1 MYREFKLLELQ
12 ERLKEK
18 MGEHDN
24 SVNKYKNTLIT
35 SGQEANNFNRTGS
48 GTVPGGRQDSVKY
61 QNIMSGSPTI
71 DWNKYSSKDPITVFG
86 STSGS
91 LKGQNFISTLSNVA
105 SIFTL
110 VGGAAVTGLSIAAA
124 VKSMKGSKNNSNTPS
139 ADANL
144 AGLTQKANNL
154 DKKSNLDDIGDL
166 QAELIK
172 AKGTAQKELT
182 HAEGVVK
189 TATITL
195 NNLHKQKTEAK
206 QQLTDFKL
214 AKEELTSSIQTNE
227 TQLSE
232 LESIPED
239 QRTPEINKQIN
250 DLRQNIST
258 AKEKLKN
265 EYSDAK
271 QKQMENNIQSLE
283 DRITKMTNLKLENEI
298 LLKQLP
304 AEIQEADKA
313 IERLN
318 SLMQSK

>member
-124 VKSMKGSKNNSNTPS
+124 IKSAKGSKNNSNTPS
-139 ADANL
+139 ADENL

-154 DKKSNLDDIGDL
+154 DKKSKLKDIGDM
-166 QAELIK
+166 QKELIN
-172 AKGTAQKELT
+172 AQGTAQKQLT
-182 HAEGVVK
+182 HAEGAVK
-189 TATITL
+189 TATTTL
-195 NNLHKQKTEAK
+195 NNLNKEITEAK
-206 QQLTDFKL
+206 QQLTDFKF
-214 AKEELTSSIQTNE
+214 AKEELKTSITTNE
-227 TQLSE
+227 NQLSQ

-239 QRTPEINKQIN
+239 QRTPEINQQIK
-250 DLRQNIST
+250 DLRQNITT

-265 EYSDAK
+265 EYSDAIEK
-271 QKQMENNIQSLE
+271 QKENNIQSLQ

-298 LLKQLP
+298 LVKQLP
-304 AEIQEADKA
+304 SEIQEADKA
-313 IERLN
+313 IKKLN
-318 SLMQSK
+318 DLMESK